1 MTRILPMQLKIWTEG
16 ELYQTKRHA
25 ADPERFYSSVSTDT
39 RSLLEGEVFVPLVGD
54 HFDGHDF
61 LEVAAQKGAAIL
73 VIEAR
78 TKKLSHWLKKIE
90 KDESAPDVLVVQ
102 DTGKAYRDIARG
114 FRTTLSA
121 NIIGVTG
128 SVGKTTT
135 RRMIYQMIE
144 SQLKAEQSARNYN
157 NQIGLP
163 KTILATELDT
173 QALVAELGMA
183 RRGEIALLSEVAR
196 PDIAVITQIGMSHAE
211 YLGSMSDILDEK
223 TSIISGMKDNGLLI
237 VNGDD
242 PMLESWMLREQP
254 TVPVWFIASEQ
265 NVGRLERDGVPVFWA
280 EHVRMDRDGL
290 SFIGR
295 SNLTPDERWPIFLS
309 VPGLHLVPA
318 VMFGLAVVYAM
329 GLNMQVAATSASRYK
344 PADSRQ
350 ELAAVGP
357 VDVMD
362 DAYNA
367 SPESL
372 HSALE
377 SASLLSENNRRF
389 VAVIGGLRE
398 LGRYSVEA
406 HEDAAVGLLNAGVEL
421 VFLVGEETKTTRD
434 YLLQSE
440 EGASIL
446 AGWYPT
452 CEKAIPEILKQLLP
466 GDFMLL
472 KASRFYELEKVKEA
486 LLEHHKK
493 GRI

>member
-39 RSLLEGEVFVPLVGD
+39 RSILEGEVFVPLVGD

-61 LEVAAQKGAAIL
+61 LEAAAQKGAAML
-73 VIEAR
+73 VIEAHA
-78 TKKLSHWLKKIE
+78 KKLSQWLKKIE

-163 KTILATELDT
+163 KTILTTELDT

-265 NVGRLERDGVPVFWA
+265 NVGRLERDGVPVF
-280 EHVRMDRDGL
+280 
-290 SFIGR
+290 
-295 SNLTPDERWPIFLS
+295 
-309 VPGLHLVPA
+309 
-318 VMFGLAVVYAM
+318 
-329 GLNMQVAATSASRYK
+329 
-344 PADSRQ
+344 
-350 ELAAVGP
+350 
-357 VDVMD
+357 
-362 DAYNA
+362 
-367 SPESL
+367 
-372 HSALE
+372 
-377 SASLLSENNRRF
+377 
-389 VAVIGGLRE
+389 
-398 LGRYSVEA
+398 
-406 HEDAAVGLLNAGVEL
+406 
-421 VFLVGEETKTTRD
+421 
-434 YLLQSE
+434 
-440 EGASIL
+440 
-446 AGWYPT
+446 
-452 CEKAIPEILKQLLP
+452 
-466 GDFMLL
+466 
-472 KASRFYELEKVKEA
+472 
-486 LLEHHKK
+486 
-493 GRI
+493 